1 MKRALKT
8 SIFSLK
14 NNRKIKIFL
23 LFLVLT
29 SIIWLLVELSKN
41 STSTVNFKVQ
51 YKNIPTDKLFQ
62 NTPVSE
68 LDVVIKA
75 PGFSL
80 LRYKTKQHKIT
91 LSLSKLVKKNNFY
104 YLLPNQQLSLLK
116 EQFPFD
122 VEVLN
127 ILNDTI
133 YFELENNITKKIP
146 VHLNIDVKFKLG
158 YNFIDNLKCKPDS
171 IEATGPKKYMDSIF
185 EIDTY
190 PLKLTEVYEN
200 IDTALKLKKPFNN
213 DHVKWLVDKIQ
224 VTGKVDKF
232 TEGRIK
238 VPVKIINEP
247 AGVKLNPFPKEI
259 EVVYQVGL
267 SHFNKINEDSFS
279 VVFDYNQY
287 GNDTTV
293 RYLQPVINQ
302 KSDLL
307 FSVKIIPNQIE
318 FLIQN

>member
-1 MKRALKT
+1 M
-8 SIFSLK
+8 
-14 NNRKIKIFL
+14 
-23 LFLVLT
+23 
-29 SIIWLLVELSKN
+29 
-41 STSTVNFKVQ
+41 
-51 YKNIPTDKLFQ
+51 PC
-62 NTPVSE
+62 
-68 LDVVIKA
+68 
-75 PGFSL
+75 
-80 LRYKTKQHKIT
+80 
-91 LSLSKLVKKNNFY
+91 
-104 YLLPNQQLSLLK
+104 
-116 EQFPFD
+116 
-122 VEVLN
+122 
-127 ILNDTI
+127 
-133 YFELENNITKKIP
+133 
-146 VHLNIDVKFKLG
+146 G
-158 YNFIDNLKCKPDS
+158 YNNFIDNLKCKPDS

-238 VPVKIINEP
+238 VPVQIINEP
-247 AGVKLNPFPKEI
+247 KGVKLNPFPKEI

-267 SHFNKINEDSFS
+267 SHFNKLNEDSFS